1 LKFFEIALKT
11 LSEIGLNDSLN
22 ANNTKKN
29 IEAVKSKISKS
40 EKELAMKPTKL
51 TIQDL
56 FTKNAKLTFLIG
68 AGCSVDAPS
77 NLAAGR
83 KMMEAIINYT
93 CAESEKEKLL
103 QLKQLR
109 FEQLVEIIRDNLD
122 PELKVIDYYGQ
133 CETPNLQHFFLAEMI
148 KKGHFVMTT
157 NFDFLIEHALLQS
170 NVPKDTIIPVI
181 IEGDFTK
188 YDDPHELFSQGKK
201 TVYKIHGSTKN
212 MITGES
218 TRDSLVATIQ
228 AFGSNKDGL
237 NVFQIQPFQRKTF
250 NNLSNGRSLVIMGY
264 SGSDDFDVVPTLM
277 ILKNIKYIIW
287 INYTPDDGGKEQIY
301 EISTTT
307 TDTTD
312 KVNQILVDIK
322 QTNNAEHVYRVD
334 TNTTRL
340 IEQLLD
346 DYPNVSAEI
355 FTITP
360 REWLAQNLPMPSEIM
375 KHYIPHRIYFDF
387 NIYEDSMRCSE
398 VILRL
403 VEEGGDQ
410 GGKATVLNNIGSIYQ
425 AQGNY
430 PEALKR
436 YEQALGIHEQLG
448 DFWGKTI
455 ILSNIGEIYRAKGN
469 YPEALKIYEQALKIS
484 EQLGDFSGKAIRLNN
499 IGSIYQAQGNY
510 LEALKRYE
518 QALKIDEQ
526 QGNLS
531 GKAIILNNIGE
542 IYRARGNYPEAL
554 KRYEQALKIG
564 EQLGDLLLKS
574 AVLNNIGL
582 IYEAQRNYPEALK
595 RYEQALKISE
605 QLGDLSGKAI
615 RLNNIGEIYR
625 ARGNYPEALKIY
637 EQVLRIDEQLGDLN
651 GKATRLNNIGGI
663 YQAQG
668 NYLKALKLFEIAL
681 KTLRKIGLGD
691 SPNANNTERNIEAVK
706 SKISKSEKEIKPG
719 TAISLTRLY
728 APTSSEEAREYYNK
742 GVASFDNND
751 LVNAVTYYEKAI
763 SIDPNYVDA
772 YDNLGLVFRHQGNLE
787 KAEYYYK
794 KSIKMFPNGYLAH
807 QNLAIVY
814 RQKKLYDKALEEYK
828 ILKEIDP
835 NDPEGYY
842 GAGNIYGTIGKYEL
856 ALENAKKALKLY
868 EESNH
873 PYIKDV
879 QYLLGLIHYNR
890 NEKIKAKDFLMKAKA
905 NGIEIPKH
913 LLIEFN
919 I

>member
-554 KRYEQALKIG
+554 K
-564 EQLGDLLLKS
+564 
-574 AVLNNIGL
+574 
-582 IYEAQRNYPEALK
+582 
-595 RYEQALKISE
+595 
-605 QLGDLSGKAI
+605 
-615 RLNNIGEIYR
+615 
-625 ARGNYPEALKIY
+625 IY

>member
-1 LKFFEIALKT
+1 MKFFEIALKT

-554 KRYEQALKIG
+554 K
-564 EQLGDLLLKS
+564 
-574 AVLNNIGL
+574 
-582 IYEAQRNYPEALK
+582 
-595 RYEQALKISE
+595 
-605 QLGDLSGKAI
+605 
-615 RLNNIGEIYR
+615 
-625 ARGNYPEALKIY
+625 IY

-905 NGIEIPKH
+905 NGIEIPKY